1 MTRHTDESPDVLAK
15 LHGQIAKDKDNDSTE
30 TGSFPVIRRKPK
42 RVSLNAKS
50 TRARLYSSVLVTMLC
65 ALLGFGYVIQLNN
78 TNSTYETMS
87 EDELTRLISETS
99 SQVQKLEQRK
109 SELTSQLNSLKDT
122 ADKNAKAAEIAKQN
136 AESNG
141 ILSGRLPASG
151 EGVVIR
157 ISQGQKQDIDA
168 SILFTLLEELRNSGA
183 EVIEINDVRVITS
196 TYISNASDGLDCDGT
211 ILKAPFVIKA
221 IGGQRQPTEC
231 GESRRR
237 RRIASGSEIRSNGL
251 GQILSGRGNH
261 CNPFRTTV
269 HVRACHRAVG

>member
-99 SQVQKLEQRK
+99 SQGQKLEQRK
-109 SELTSQLNSLKDT
+109 SE
-122 ADKNAKAAEIAKQN
+122 E
-136 AESNG
+136 
-141 ILSGRLPASG
+141 
-151 EGVVIR
+151 
-157 ISQGQKQDIDA
+157 
-168 SILFTLLEELRNSGA
+168 
-183 EVIEINDVRVITS
+183 
-196 TYISNASDGLDCDGT
+196 
-211 ILKAPFVIKA
+211 
-221 IGGQRQPTEC
+221 RQ
-231 GESRRR
+231 SR
-237 RRIASGSEIRSNGL
+237 
-251 GQILSGRGNH
+251 
-261 CNPFRTTV
+261 
-269 HVRACHRAVG
+269 

>member
-122 ADKNAKAAEIAKQN
+122 ADKNAKAAEIAKPAVCQPP
-136 AESNG
+136 AKESSSVSPKG
-141 ILSGRLPASG
+141 KSKISMRPYCSPCLKSCAT
-151 EGVVIR
+151 VVPK
-157 ISQGQKQDIDA
+157 SLK
-168 SILFTLLEELRNSGA
+168 
-183 EVIEINDVRVITS
+183 S
-196 TYISNASDGLDCDGT
+196 TMC
-211 ILKAPFVIKA
+211 V
-221 IGGQRQPTEC
+221 
-231 GESRRR
+231 
-237 RRIASGSEIRSNGL
+237 
-251 GQILSGRGNH
+251 
-261 CNPFRTTV
+261 
-269 HVRACHRAVG
+269 

>member
-109 SELTSQLNSLKDT
+109 SELTSPVSYTHLT
-122 ADKNAKAAEIAKQN
+122 
-136 AESNG
+136 
-141 ILSGRLPASG
+141 LPTN
-151 EGVVIR
+151 R
-157 ISQGQKQDIDA
+157 
-168 SILFTLLEELRNSGA
+168 
-183 EVIEINDVRVITS
+183 EV
-196 TYISNASDGLDCDGT
+196 
-211 ILKAPFVIKA
+211 
-221 IGGQRQPTEC
+221 
-231 GESRRR
+231 
-237 RRIASGSEIRSNGL
+237 
-251 GQILSGRGNH
+251 
-261 CNPFRTTV
+261 
-269 HVRACHRAVG
+269 

>member
-30 TGSFPVIRRKPK
+30 TGSFPGIRRKPK

-221 IGGQRQPTEC
+221 IGDSDNLQNAVNLAG
-231 GESRRR
+231 GVGSRLEVKYG
-237 RRIASGSEIRSNGL
+237 ATVSVKSSQDVEITATRSAP
-251 GQILSGRGNH
+251 QY
-261 CNPFRTTV
+261 TYA
-269 HVRACHRAVG
+269 HVIEQ